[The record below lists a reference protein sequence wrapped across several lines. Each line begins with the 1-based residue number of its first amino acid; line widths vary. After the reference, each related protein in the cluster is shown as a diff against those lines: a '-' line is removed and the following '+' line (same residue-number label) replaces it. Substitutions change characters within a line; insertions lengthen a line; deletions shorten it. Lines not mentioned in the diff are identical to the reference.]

1 MKLTTSCSRINCSVY
16 ANHLFPKYLNHVNS
30 KINLMVAVK
39 GKYKYEK
46 EASLSVQQKLP
57 EKGEGVHF
65 IKAFGPTYESC

>member
-1 MKLTTSCSRINCSVY
+1 
-16 ANHLFPKYLNHVNS
+16 
-30 KINLMVAVK
+30 MVAVK

-46 EASLSVQQKLP
+46 EAPLSVQQKLP